1 KARKRTGLPGT
12 VLVGLTPAVREVLS
26 LTGLLAFWRQALSR
40 EEGVALVAPPDGSAA
55 SGAAQTP
62 ASQHSLVHWQDA
74 GGVAASLAELAVA
87 FGRGG
92 LGTRRAEALSRPA
105 RFASIGQQLCM
116 AFDDGER
123 DTWPVADPQQRF
135 LRLQEAWSFRGEPQ
149 PLPPLAATVTLD
161 ELVPTLRAAAGNHA
175 GWLGVAALLPAT
187 GNASAGLLLAALGP
201 QPPAFHDMAVIPLLP
216 VTAAQGDTAPANWG
230 ALLEQLPD
238 RIDEGLL
245 PTPPTTLPQGARL
258 WVWHAAA
265 PTPATEASLQV
276 QLPTD
281 KTAAPDETELLVRSL
296 YADCRQVTL
305 SPLAG
310 GFSATTWLVD
320 SRDAQG
326 RRQLPTVLKVGP
338 PAMMTREDAAHERY
352 VRPFILNNASIGMG
366 RAQHGDAVGLR
377 YNFVG
382 VTGDMQGL
390 RTLQRRWLDGDTAAV
405 TRLYGE
411 AARQTLLPWYGQ
423 ARDAAPCLFADHSPL
438 RLFPFLPTLAREVLG
453 DLMDAP
459 TLPCPPLGR
468 DLPNP
473 WRYLAEVYP
482 RRAAEAIPCKVAITH
497 GDMNLNNLLADER
510 DNLYV
515 IDFSETRERAVGS
528 DFARLEPVFLIER
541 AELADDAAEAAWL
554 QDVADL
560 YDPSRPWHETPFTL
574 RTVPAARRDFI
585 GQLRRLGAHYL
596 GSGAPQE
603 AWLLPVLEWTLP
615 IIFFGNLPLRQ
626 RRASTWA
633 AALIVERL
641 SLPSASR

>member
-1 KARKRTGLPGT
+1 
-12 VLVGLTPAVREVLS
+12 
-26 LTGLLAFWRQALSR
+26 
-40 EEGVALVAPPDGSAA
+40 
-55 SGAAQTP
+55 
-62 ASQHSLVHWQDA
+62 
-74 GGVAASLAELAVA
+74 
-87 FGRGG
+87 
-92 LGTRRAEALSRPA
+92 
-105 RFASIGQQLCM
+105 M
-116 AFDDGER
+116 
-123 DTWPVADPQQRF
+123 
-135 LRLQEAWSFRGEPQ
+135 
-149 PLPPLAATVTLD
+149 
-161 ELVPTLRAAAGNHA
+161 
-175 GWLGVAALLPAT
+175 
-187 GNASAGLLLAALGP
+187 
-201 QPPAFHDMAVIPLLP
+201 
-216 VTAAQGDTAPANWG
+216 
-230 ALLEQLPD
+230 
-238 RIDEGLL
+238 
-245 PTPPTTLPQGARL
+245 LPQGTRL
-258 WVWHAAA
+258 WLWRVAA

-390 RTLQRRWLDGDTAAV
+390 RTLQRRWLDGDTTAV

-482 RRAAEAIPCKVAITH
+482 RRAAEAISCKVAITH

-560 YDPSRPWHETPFTL
+560 YDPARPWHETPFTL

-596 GSGAPQE
+596 GNAAPQE

-641 SLPSASR
+641 RLPSANP